1 MTFFLLFEESR
12 KSVKLGGMGRR
23 VLGVRSPR
31 SSLVCPGEQHSS
43 KGRNFHGRQSI
54 SVFHGIAQRDTQ
66 RVHNTEGW
74 SRKGEQAQAAR
85 EESLN
90 RDRRGDTAHQA
101 KLGGRHRHP
110 QALQQPR
117 GFAVLPESGGA
128 VGEHHQPR
136 TAAERL
142 KRASPSRGDAV
153 KLLSHVR
160 LFAIPRT
167 VAYQAPPSMG
177 FPRKEYWSGLPFPSP
192 GNLPDSGIRPGS
204 PTLQSDTLPSEPPGK
219 PAQDGMSG

>member
-1 MTFFLLFEESR
+1 
-12 KSVKLGGMGRR
+12 MGRR
-23 VLGVRSPR
+23 VLGVRSLR
-31 SSLVCPGEQHSS
+31 SSLVCPGQQHSS
-43 KGRNFHGRQSI
+43 KGRNFHRRQSI

-74 SRKGEQAQAAR
+74 SRKVSRPRQPVKSHSTETG
-85 EESLN
+85 
-90 RDRRGDTAHQA
+90 GVTAHQA
-101 KLGGRHRHP
+101 KLGGRHRRP

-117 GFAVLPESGGA
+117 GFAVLPASGGA

-153 KLLSHVR
+153 KLLSRVR
-160 LFAIPRT
+160 LFAIPWT

-192 GNLPDSGIRPGS
+192 GDLPDSGIRPGS
-204 PTLQSDTLPSEPPGK
+204 PTLQSDTLQSEPPGK
-219 PAQDGMSG
+219 PAQDGMTGQKITVYHSQL